1 MNKIK
6 TAILISGR
14 GSNMSALI
22 EAAKE
27 LDYPAEISLVIS
39 NKKDAAGID
48 VAKNEGIDTKII
60 EHKNFNSREE
70 FDQALD
76 QAIEEGGCQAVCLA
90 GFMRLLSKEFTEKW
104 SGQAINIHP
113 SLLPEFKGATAVKDA
128 FEAGAKK
135 SGCTVHHLVHEMDA
149 GKIIA
154 QAEVD
159 ILQNDQLEDVAA
171 KILIQEHKIY
181 PEALKILCN
190 QLNNAK
196 K

>member
-1 MNKIK
+1 MSKIK

-22 EAAKE
+22 EAAKDP
-27 LDYPAEISLVIS
+27 DYPAEISLVIS
-39 NKKDAAGID
+39 NKKDATGIEI
-48 VAKNEGIDTKII
+48 AKNEGIDTKII

-76 QAIEEGGCQAVCLA
+76 QAIEEANCQAVCLA

-104 SGQAINIHP
+104 AGQANNIHP

-149 GKIIA
+149 GEIIL

-159 ILQNDQLEDVAA
+159 ISQDDELADVEA
-171 KILIQEHKIY
+171 KILAKEHEIY
-181 PEALKILCN
+181 PKALKILCN